1 VATPNQ
7 FLRIPS
13 TRKLFVLL
21 TLILLLANVPVVN
34 AQVNTNSANG
44 NNNNANVNTSL
55 NANRNGNANAD
66 TNANNANA
74 SVNQNGNAN
83 ANSNQANSGTAT
95 DLGDQTKSWIFFFLL
110 FLLFAGVIAPFV
122 YAITRAILFSK
133 GTFNNPLG
141 LPDGSLRAMLAF
153 TLVAFL
159 GFYVYANIL
168 NPNLKVPEFLLGIV
182 ATVVGFY
189 FGSRT
194 TEAGST
200 APRRTGTLAGTV
212 KDKNE
217 TPAAGASVELSQSGV
232 QKFTQTADLSGKFT
246 FDNIPVGDYDI
257 KASLAGQ
264 TSDPVKVKVTTDPAQ
279 PVNLKLK

>member
-1 VATPNQ
+1 MVTPNQ
-7 FLRIPS
+7 FLRISS
-13 TRKLFVLL
+13 TRKFFVLL
-21 TLILLLANVPVVN
+21 TLILLLANVTVVN

-44 NNNNANVNTSL
+44 NNSNENVNTNL
-55 NANRNGNANAD
+55 NANRNSNANTGA
-66 TNANNANA
+66 NAINANA
-74 SVNQNGNAN
+74 SANQNDNAN
-83 ANSNQANSGTAT
+83 GNQNSWAAT
-95 DLGDQTKSWIFFFLL
+95 GLSDTTKSLIFFSL
-110 FLLFAGVIAPFV
+110 FLLFAGVVTPFV

-159 GFYVYANIL
+159 GFYVYASIL
-168 NPNLKVPEFLLGIV
+168 NPNLKIPEFLLGIV

-194 TEAGST
+194 TEIGST
-200 APRRTGTLAGTV
+200 APRRTGSLTGTV

-217 TPAAGASVELSQSGV
+217 TPAAGASIELSQSGV
-232 QKFTQTADLSGKFT
+232 KKFTQTADINGKFT
-246 FDNIPVGDYDI
+246 FDNIPIGDYDI
-257 KASLAGQ
+257 EASLTGQ
-264 TSDPVKVKVTTDPAQ
+264 TPSGPVKVKVTTDPAQ